1 MNLRR
6 APEFVLTLSF
16 AAMLASPAAI
26 ALPEDAQQEIEVD
39 SEGAELFLDEGLI
52 IYTGSATEPACIT
65 QGTLKICGA
74 EIRLERA
81 AGDEGGLQKVTATG
95 TPATF
100 QQQPAADQQLA
111 HAQGRTLVFDNVAR
125 LVTADGDARF
135 SQAGTVMTHQH
146 IEYNLDTRH
155 ASASSSGA
163 MGQMRLPPGAG
174 N

>member
-6 APEFVLTLSF
+6 VPELVPTLLLV
-16 AAMLASPAAI
+16 AALVPRGAT

-39 SEGAELFLDEGLI
+39 SEAAELFLDEGLI
-52 IYTGSATEPACIT
+52 VYTGSESEPACIT
-65 QGTLKICGA
+65 QGTLKICGN

-81 AGDEGGLQKVTATG
+81 PGAEAGLQKVTATG

-111 HAQGRTLVFDNVAR
+111 HASGGTLVFDNVTR
-125 LVTADGDARF
+125 LVTADGDAEF
-135 SQAGTVMTHQH
+135 SQAGTVLTHQH
-146 IEYNLDTRH
+146 IEYNLDTRR
-155 ASASSSGA
+155 ASASSSGER
-163 MGQMRLPPGAG
+163 GQMRIPPNAA

>member
-1 MNLRR
+1 M
-6 APEFVLTLSF
+6 TLSF
-16 AAMLASPAAI
+16 AAMLASPVAI

-81 AGDEGGLQKVTATG
+81 PGDEGGLQKVTATG

-100 QQQPAADQQLA
+100 QQQPAADQELA
-111 HAQGRTLVFDNVAR
+111 HAQGRTLVFDNVTR

-135 SQAGTVMTHQH
+135 SQAGTVLTHQH
-146 IEYNLDTRH
+146 IEYNLDTRR